1 MTKAQTVKFM
11 QERVISIDDKDRQV
25 WALITDVPKVKTPWQ
40 YVCFI
45 LNVIIP
51 GKSLLLGSTLANSN
65 FIPFISFGLFLTYLG
80 FDILIFLQVW
90 EQ

>member
-1 MTKAQTVKFM
+1 MK
-11 QERVISIDDKDRQV
+11 ERVIDIDDKDRQV

-51 GKSLLLGSTLANSN
+51 GKNLKNNDIDLILHLLRIYFILTL
-65 FIPFISFGLFLTYLG
+65 
-80 FDILIFLQVW
+80 
-90 EQ
+90 